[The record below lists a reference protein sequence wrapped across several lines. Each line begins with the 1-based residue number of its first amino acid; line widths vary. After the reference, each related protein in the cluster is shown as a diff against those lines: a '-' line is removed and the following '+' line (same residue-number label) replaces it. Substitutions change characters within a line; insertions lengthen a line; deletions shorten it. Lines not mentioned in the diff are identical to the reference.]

1 MAENL
6 EKLEVNALPTTINDV
21 VEIGDIVWMHYSGKL
36 VSNGVEFDSSYK
48 RGEPFQTQ
56 IGIGRVIRG
65 WDQGVPGMKVGEKR
79 RLNIPADMGYGAR
92 GSGETIPPNADLT
105 FDVELVGLVKT
116 SVFKKENNY

>member
-1 MAENL
+1 MAEKL
-6 EKLEVNALPTTINDV
+6 EKLEVIDLPTNVKDV
-21 VEIGDIVWMHYSGKL
+21 VEIGDIVFMHYSGKL

-79 RLNIPADMGYGAR
+79 TLNIPADMGYGA
-92 GSGETIPPNADLT
+92 SGAGQSIPPNADLT
-105 FDVELVGLVKT
+105 FDVELVGLIKGMLIKKT
-116 SVFKKENNY
+116 K